1 MNTSPGV
8 TAVRLP
14 RQVLRA
20 KERADELS
28 QRTVDAPAS
37 AETPEPPPGA
47 AAVSTP
53 APAPVPASTDFA
65 NAEPVT
71 EEGKYWRQRFKVTEG
86 LFRTAREKHATDL
99 ENRDAEV
106 AELRAEV
113 ARLKSAQPVEAKAQ
127 DLSQFL
133 SPDLIDALGEDQARA
148 MVATA
153 LKAAQA
159 EARAM
164 VNAELAPLKAQQEAA
179 VKRESRKKT
188 DAFTDA
194 LDEAVPAWREI
205 DKDARWHAFL
215 DGVDEA
221 TDLIRQEVID
231 LAKQNM
237 NAKPIVRLLK
247 AFQSSL
253 GAIDT
258 PPASVMPAATGASGA
273 APTVNTVLVEG
284 GAPTRAEIR
293 EHFKLRALGK
303 IKADEAQKF
312 DARLKAAEAA
322 GVLQR

>member
-28 QRTVDAPAS
+28 KRAVDTPAPA
-37 AETPEPPPGA
+37 ETLEPPPGT

-53 APAPVPASTDFA
+53 APAPAATSTDFA

-99 ENRDAEV
+99 EGRDAQV
-106 AELRAEV
+106 AELRAEI
-113 ARLKSAQPVEAKAQ
+113 ARLKSAQPVETTVQ

-133 SPDLIDALGEDQARA
+133 TPDQIEALGEDQARA
-148 MVATA
+148 VATTA
-153 LKAAQA
+153 MKAARSEVQ
-159 EARAM
+159 AM
-164 VNAELAPLKAQQEAA
+164 VGAELAPIKARQEAE
-179 VKRESRKKT
+179 VQREARKKS

-194 LDEAVPAWREI
+194 LDAAVPAWREI
-205 DKDARWHAFL
+205 DKDPRWHAFL
-215 DGVDEA
+215 DGIDEA
-221 TDLIRQEVID
+221 TEMQRQRVID
-231 LAKQNM
+231 LAKDDA

-247 AFQSSL
+247 AFQTSL
-253 GAIDT
+253 GAMDA
-258 PPASVMPAATGASGA
+258 PPQSVMPAATGAGSGPA
-273 APTVNTVLVEG
+273 GSPVLIEG

-303 IKADEAQKF
+303 IKPDEAQKF